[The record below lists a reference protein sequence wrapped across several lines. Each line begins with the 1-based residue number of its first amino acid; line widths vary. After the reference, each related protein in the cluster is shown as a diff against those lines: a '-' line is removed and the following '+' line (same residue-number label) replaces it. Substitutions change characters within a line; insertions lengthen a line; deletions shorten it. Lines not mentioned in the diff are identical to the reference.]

1 MNLDKKLKKYASH
14 IDNPKYY
21 QKVND
26 ILLEAFEKD
35 YQFESFS
42 YDDLA
47 YIHNEIDSFFDTLQT
62 EEERDRMIKFCN
74 SYWVVVSDK
83 NYVLGYTPNLLTAIY
98 FIIKSYFI
106 IFFSKIRQSLDPT
119 IMIDFEH
126 INKDMY
132 LCHGALKAA
141 KLMGCDFLDLSERMV
156 ELN

>member
-21 QKVND
+21 QKIND

-47 YIHNEIDSFFDTLQT
+47 YIHNEIDSFF
-62 EEERDRMIKFCN
+62 
-74 SYWVVVSDK
+74 VSDK